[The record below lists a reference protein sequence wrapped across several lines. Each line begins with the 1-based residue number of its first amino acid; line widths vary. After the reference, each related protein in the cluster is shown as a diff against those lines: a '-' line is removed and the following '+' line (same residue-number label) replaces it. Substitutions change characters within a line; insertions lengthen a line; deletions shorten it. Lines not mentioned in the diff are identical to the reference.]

1 MDISLVPRYFE
12 DWSLGMMC
20 LLVYNTRILLAI
32 YTYTEILSR
41 CTTITVANVA
51 PKSITFSSVV
61 MITPMQR

>member
-1 MDISLVPRYFE
+1 
-12 DWSLGMMC
+12 MMC
-20 LLVYNTRILLAI
+20 LLDNTRILLAI

-41 CTTITVANVA
+41 CITITVANVA